1 MSRTCNYTAVL
12 DGVNFTNMSEP
23 DFMSS
28 KAPNRI
34 TRSKSKAEL
43 QIVNKLLQQISNES
57 SNVPGE
63 LDDEHSFLSE
73 IDVENYSFKD
83 DISPLDHKVDELDNH
98 CMPFCRYL
106 GESGDK
112 MVCCCLCQRWH
123 HYECVNIKKDKD
135 IPVIWNCPLCRS
147 VVREISDKTVR
158 LENVIDQQTLM
169 ITELL
174 RIIRKFDANDELT
187 KLATIGPTKTGVTPT
202 SQKSNNLPDLLIGS
216 SIIKETASKDKM
228 FHIRSR
234 RGAKV
239 NDITNMLATMKENTY
254 STVTVLV
261 GANNCSTTENS
272 DIEDILASYDKLLT
286 EANRVAALTVRIS
299 SLCPRTRNVV
309 EDRKIKDVNVRLK
322 QKAVQKGYKFIDND
336 TNFRFQDGNA
346 DSSVLQSDGVHLNS
360 KGVERLISNL
370 GLSKHIFYRKIG
382 NIKKTNNSFSQTATT
397 SPVVKVP
404 QSALQYV
411 QGQPT
416 THFTIAPVT
425 FQLSPT
431 YSYPDDFAIS
441 ASSVGNPPL
450 SGVVPEPIHPEET

>member
-1 MSRTCNYTAVL
+1 
-12 DGVNFTNMSEP
+12 
-23 DFMSS
+23 
-28 KAPNRI
+28 
-34 TRSKSKAEL
+34 
-43 QIVNKLLQQISNES
+43 
-57 SNVPGE
+57 
-63 LDDEHSFLSE
+63 
-73 IDVENYSFKD
+73 
-83 DISPLDHKVDELDNH
+83 
-98 CMPFCRYL
+98 
-106 GESGDK
+106 
-112 MVCCCLCQRWH
+112 
-123 HYECVNIKKDKD
+123 
-135 IPVIWNCPLCRS
+135 
-147 VVREISDKTVR
+147 
-158 LENVIDQQTLM
+158 
-169 ITELL
+169 
-174 RIIRKFDANDELT
+174 
-187 KLATIGPTKTGVTPT
+187 
-202 SQKSNNLPDLLIGS
+202 
-216 SIIKETASKDKM
+216 M

-299 SLCPRTRNVV
+299 SLCPRTRDVV

-404 QSALQYV
+404 QSALQYKV
-411 QGQPT
+411 SQPPT
-416 THFTIAPVT
+416 SQLPPSHF
-425 FQLSPT
+425 
-431 YSYPDDFAIS
+431 SYPPPTHTPMILPSQPPQSVIPRCQESYQNQYTQKRLSARTSGPVLPPRMPLNLNSRANLTWRTPAPFRSSSTRRTTPDQLKCFNCGIMGHIS
-441 ASSVGNPPL
+441 KNCRLPNPVICLTCGNQGHKSSSCALNF
-450 SGVVPEPIHPEET
+450 IAC